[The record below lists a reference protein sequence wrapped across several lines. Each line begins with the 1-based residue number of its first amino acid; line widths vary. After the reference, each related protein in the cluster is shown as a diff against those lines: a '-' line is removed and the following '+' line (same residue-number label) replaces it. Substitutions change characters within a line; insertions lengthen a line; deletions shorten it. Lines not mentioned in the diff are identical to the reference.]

1 MDRDD
6 QLEVRKGDAADGA
19 PIVDDS
25 PPRRRRRLAI
35 IAAGTLTGLV
45 VGGLVVLLVDAPRA
59 TGSGDNPAV
68 WVFGLPGFLAIAG
81 TVIGWVAAGL
91 PSVEVMDAPVRQ
103 RRLPARRPGRHL
115 GAGPAARVGRTAAV
129 RARAARP
136 SPDGILRIPIVSP
149 HELSGGVHIA

>member
-1 MDRDD
+1 MDRDN
-6 QLEVRKGDAADGA
+6 QLEVRNGDAADGA
-19 PIVDDS
+19 PIMDDS

-68 WVFGLPGFLAIAG
+68 WIFGLPGFLAIAG

-91 PSVEVMDAPVRQ
+91 PSVEVIDAPVRQ
-103 RRLPARRPGRHL
+103 RGFRRAGRAATSEQGQLPASDVPPRYAPTQRDQHPTR
-115 GAGPAARVGRTAAV
+115 
-129 RARAARP
+129 
-136 SPDGILRIPIVSP
+136 
-149 HELSGGVHIA
+149 

>member
-1 MDRDD
+1 MHGDD
-6 QLEVRKGDAADGA
+6 QLEVRGRDAAQAA

-25 PPRRRRRLAI
+25 PSWRHRRLAI

-45 VGGLVVLLVDAPRA
+45 VGGLVVLLMDAPRA

-91 PSVEVMDAPVRQ
+91 PSVEVVDAPVRQ
-103 RRLPARRPGRHL
+103 RRFRH
-115 GAGPAARVGRTAAV
+115 AG
-129 RARAARP
+129 RAATTERGQLPGSEVPPRYATSPRDRHP
-136 SPDGILRIPIVSP
+136 SS
-149 HELSGGVHIA
+149 

>member
-1 MDRDD
+1 MHGDD
-6 QLEVRKGDAADGA
+6 QLEVRDRDAAHGA

-25 PPRRRRRLAI
+25 PPRRHRRLAI

-91 PSVEVMDAPVRQ
+91 PSVEVVDAPVRQ
-103 RRLPARRPGRHL
+103 RRFRRAGRAAATERGQLPGSEVPPRYATTPRDRRP
-115 GAGPAARVGRTAAV
+115 
-129 RARAARP
+129 
-136 SPDGILRIPIVSP
+136 SS
-149 HELSGGVHIA
+149 

>member
-1 MDRDD
+1 
-6 QLEVRKGDAADGA
+6 LEVRARDAADGA

-25 PPRRRRRLAI
+25 PPRRRRRLGI
-35 IAAGTLTGLV
+35 IAAALTGLI

-91 PSVEVMDAPVRQ
+91 PSVEVVDAPVRQ
-103 RRLPARRPGRHL
+103 RRFRR
-115 GAGPAARVGRTAAV
+115 AG
-129 RARAARP
+129 RAATTEQGQLPGSEVPPRFASPPRDRHP
-136 SPDGILRIPIVSP
+136 SG
-149 HELSGGVHIA
+149 

>member
-6 QLEVRKGDAADGA
+6 QLEVRKRDAAEGA

-35 IAAGTLTGLV
+35 IAAGTLAGLV

-68 WVFGLPGFLAIAG
+68 WIVGLPGLLAIAG
-81 TVIGWVAAGL
+81 TVIGCVAAGL
-91 PSVEVMDAPVRQ
+91 PSVEVVDAPVRQ
-103 RRLPARRPGRHL
+103 RRFRR
-115 GAGPAARVGRTAAV
+115 AG
-129 RARAARP
+129 RAATSDEGQLPGSDVPPRYAS
-136 SPDGILRIPIVSP
+136 SPRDRT
-149 HELSGGVHIA
+149 H

>member
-1 MDRDD
+1 
-6 QLEVRKGDAADGA
+6 LEVRARDAADGA

-25 PPRRRRRLAI
+25 PPRRRRRLGI
-35 IAAGTLTGLV
+35 IAAALTGLI

-91 PSVEVMDAPVRQ
+91 PSVEVVDAPLRQ
-103 RRLPARRPGRHL
+103 RRFRR
-115 GAGPAARVGRTAAV
+115 AG
-129 RARAARP
+129 RAATTEQGQLPGSEVPPRFASPPRDRHP
-136 SPDGILRIPIVSP
+136 SG
-149 HELSGGVHIA
+149 

>member
-6 QLEVRKGDAADGA
+6 QLEVYKDEAADGA

-68 WVFGLPGFLAIAG
+68 WVFGLPGLLAIAG

-91 PSVEVMDAPVRQ
+91 PSVEVVDAPARQ
-103 RRLPARRPGRHL
+103 RRFRR
-115 GAGPAARVGRTAAV
+115 AG
-129 RARAARP
+129 RAATSEQGQLPGSEVPPRYAS
-136 SPDGILRIPIVSP
+136 SPRDRHPTV
-149 HELSGGVHIA
+149 